1 MQTETDRDRQR
12 QTETVRQT
20 KTRRGERRK
29 ETDTD
34 RPGDRCDAGQ
44 TQLVVRGEVGGQLI
58 AARLVTV
65 IAIA

>member
-1 MQTETDRDRQR
+1 MQTETDRDS
-12 QTETVRQT
+12 ETDRDREG
-20 KTRRGERRK
+20 KERRK